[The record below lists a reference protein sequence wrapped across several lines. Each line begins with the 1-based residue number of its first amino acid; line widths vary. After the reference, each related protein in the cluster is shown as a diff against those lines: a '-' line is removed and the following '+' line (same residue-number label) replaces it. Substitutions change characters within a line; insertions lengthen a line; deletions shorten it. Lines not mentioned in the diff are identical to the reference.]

1 MLRTSA
7 GETDRGNP
15 VRGES
20 SLREAEQDTWEE
32 DANTGAEGVGS
43 GQACQNQVQTK
54 LSLFGVTPSPTM
66 GPSIMELGDPKAMD
80 LN

>member
-7 GETDRGNP
+7 GETDRGNH

-20 SLREAEQDTWEE
+20 SLREVEQDTREE

-43 GQACQNQVQTK
+43 GQTCHNQVQAK
-54 LSLFGVTPSPTM
+54 LSPFGVTPGPTT
-66 GPSIMELGDPKAMD
+66 GPSITELGDSKAMD